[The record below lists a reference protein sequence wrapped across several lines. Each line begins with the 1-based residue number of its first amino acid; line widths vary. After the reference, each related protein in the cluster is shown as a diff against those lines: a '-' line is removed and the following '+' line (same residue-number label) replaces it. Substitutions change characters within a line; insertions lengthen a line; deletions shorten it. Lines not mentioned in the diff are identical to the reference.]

1 MMQVTKLF
9 PEYLLCEKKA
19 EFGGVQRGRNCLIK
33 CKDEVKKPVQG
44 KNLKF
49 KGRIGNYS
57 SS

>member
-1 MMQVTKLF
+1 MQVTKLF
-9 PEYLLCEKKA
+9 PEYLLCKKKA